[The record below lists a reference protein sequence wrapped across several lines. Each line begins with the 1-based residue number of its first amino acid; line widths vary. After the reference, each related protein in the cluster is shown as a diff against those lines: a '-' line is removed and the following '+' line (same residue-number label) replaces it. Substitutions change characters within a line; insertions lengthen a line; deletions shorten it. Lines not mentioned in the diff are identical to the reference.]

1 MSTTTT
7 ITVDGMTCGHCV
19 NAVQT
24 EVGKLD
30 GVTDV
35 AVDLASGLVTIVADP
50 APDADALR
58 EAVEEAG
65 YEVRAL

>member
-35 AVDLASGLVTIVADP
+35 SVDLTSGQVTIVADTTPDP
-50 APDADALR
+50 ATLR
-58 EAVEEAG
+58 HAVEEAG
-65 YEVRAL
+65 YEVRS

>member
-35 AVDLASGLVTIVADP
+35 SVNLTSGQVTIVADSTPDP
-50 APDADALR
+50 AALQG
-58 EAVEEAG
+58 AVEEAG
-65 YEVRAL
+65 YEVRR

>member
-1 MSTTTT
+1 MSTTTI

-35 AVDLASGLVTIVADP
+35 SVDLASGQVTIVADTE
-50 APDADALR
+50 PDAGAVR

-65 YEVRAL
+65 YEVRT

>member
-7 ITVDGMTCGHCV
+7 IAVDGMTCGHCV

-24 EVGKLD
+24 ELGKLD
-30 GVTDV
+30 GITDV
-35 AVDLASGLVTIVADP
+35 SVDLTSGQVTIVAD
-50 APDADALR
+50 ATPDAEALR

-65 YEVRAL
+65 YEVRT

>member
-24 EVGKLD
+24 EVGKLE

-35 AVDLASGLVTIVADP
+35 AVDLSSGQVTIVAETAPDP
-50 APDADALR
+50 AALQ

-65 YEVRAL
+65 YEVRS

>member
-19 NAVQT
+19 AAVET
-24 EVGKLD
+24 EVGKVD

-35 AVDLASGLVTIVADP
+35 SVDLATGQVTVVAEETPDPGLLQA
-50 APDADALR
+50 
-58 EAVEEAG
+58 AVEEAG
-65 YEVRAL
+65 YEVRS

>member
-35 AVDLASGLVTIVADP
+35 AVDLASGQVTITADP
-50 APDADALR
+50 APDAAALR

-65 YEVRAL
+65 YEIRS

>member
-1 MSTTTT
+1 MSTTTV

-35 AVDLASGLVTIVADP
+35 AVDLSSGQVTITADP
-50 APDADALR
+50 TPDAGALR

-65 YEVRAL
+65 YEIRS

>member
-35 AVDLASGLVTIVADP
+35 SVDLASGQVTIVANE
-50 APDADALR
+50 APDAAALR

-65 YEVRAL
+65 YEIRTS

>member
-7 ITVDGMTCGHCV
+7 IAVEGMTCGHCV
-19 NAVQT
+19 SSVQK
-24 EVGKLD
+24 EVGKVE

-35 AVDLASGLVTIVADP
+35 SVDLESGQVTIVADSTPDP
-50 APDADALR
+50 AVLQ

-65 YEVRAL
+65 FEVRT

>member
-19 NAVQT
+19 NSVQT

-35 AVDLASGLVTIVADP
+35 AVDLASGQVTIVAETT
-50 APDADALR
+50 PDAGALR

-65 YEVRAL
+65 YEVRTA

>member
-1 MSTTTT
+1 MSTTTI

-35 AVDLASGLVTIVADP
+35 SVDLGSGEVTIVAD
-50 APDADALR
+50 ATPDASAVR

-65 YEVRAL
+65 YEVRT

>member
-19 NAVQT
+19 NAVQA

-30 GVTDV
+30 GVTGV
-35 AVDLASGLVTIVADP
+35 SVDLASGQVTIVADQTPDP
-50 APDADALR
+50 AALR

-65 YEVRAL
+65 YEVRT

>member
-24 EVGKLD
+24 EVGKLA
-30 GVTDV
+30 GVTGV
-35 AVDLASGLVTIVADP
+35 AVDLASGRVTITADVE
-50 APDADALR
+50 PDAGALR

-65 YEVRAL
+65 YEVTSQ

>member
-1 MSTTTT
+1 MSTSTT

-19 NAVQT
+19 AAVQS

-35 AVDLASGLVTIVADP
+35 AVDLASGQVTVTAERSPDP
-50 APDADALR
+50 DALR

-65 YEVRAL
+65 YEIRS

>member
-35 AVDLASGLVTIVADP
+35 AVDLSSGQVTIVAESTPDP
-50 APDADALR
+50 AALQ

-65 YEVRAL
+65 YEVRN

>member
-24 EVGKLD
+24 EVGKID

-35 AVDLASGLVTIVADP
+35 NVDLASGQVTIVSATT
-50 APDADALR
+50 PDAGALR

-65 YEVRAL
+65 YEIRS

>member
-19 NAVQT
+19 NSVQT

-35 AVDLASGLVTIVADP
+35 AVDLATGNVTITAETT
-50 APDADALR
+50 PDAGALR
-58 EAVEEAG
+58 DAVEEAG
-65 YEVRAL
+65 YEIRS

>member
-19 NAVQT
+19 SAVKS
-24 EVGKLD
+24 EVGKIQ

-35 AVDLASGLVTIVADP
+35 SVDLPSGQVTIVGEQ
-50 APDADALR
+50 APDPEAVRA
-58 EAVEEAG
+58 AVEEAG
-65 YEVRAL
+65 YEVRTR

>member
-35 AVDLASGLVTIVADP
+35 AVDLTSGQVTIVAEATPDP
-50 APDADALR
+50 AALQ

-65 YEVRAL
+65 YEVRS

>member
-24 EVGKLD
+24 EVGKIQ

-35 AVDLASGLVTIVADP
+35 NVDLASGQVTIVADP
-50 APDADALR
+50 APDAGALR

-65 YEVRAL
+65 YEIRS

>member
-19 NAVQT
+19 AAVRS

-35 AVDLASGLVTIVADP
+35 AVDLTSGQVTVVADA
-50 APDADALR
+50 APDPEALR

-65 YEVRAL
+65 YEVRG

>member
-35 AVDLASGLVTIVADP
+35 SVDLASGQVTIVANQT
-50 APDADALR
+50 PDAATLR

-65 YEVRAL
+65 YEVRTS

>member
-19 NAVQT
+19 AAVQS

-35 AVDLASGLVTIVADP
+35 AVDLTSGLVTIVSETAP
-50 APDADALR
+50 AAAALQ

-65 YEVRAL
+65 YEVRT